1 MEEFFHGAGFFPTDG
16 GGCCLVGQVKLLVL
30 RCDAGGYLLIDS
42 GVQLVRFGFLPY
54 CDGVGLLFL
63 LPAAVASGLVEWIL
77 GLLDLV
83 LLLLEMCAGVSWL
96 RWISSIVEERGDD
109 AGSSRPTTDAHELRI
124 SCSFPTFGVRLSIWI
139 RKFGGLMLEH
149 AFWRTVGRS
158 RQLNLRKKK
167 NSRDL
172 FVILGL
178 LKVFSV
184 RMGCP
189 VLIFIL

>member
-1 MEEFFHGAGFFPTDG
+1 M
-16 GGCCLVGQVKLLVL
+16 
-30 RCDAGGYLLIDS
+30 
-42 GVQLVRFGFLPY
+42 
-54 CDGVGLLFL
+54 
-63 LPAAVASGLVEWIL
+63 EWIL

-83 LLLLEMCAGVSWL
+83 LLLLEMCAEASCL
-96 RWISSIVEERGDD
+96 RWISSIAEERGDD
-109 AGSSRPTTDAHELRI
+109 TGSSRPTTDAHVPRI
-124 SCSFPTFGVRLSIWI
+124 SCSYPTFGVRLSIWI
-139 RKFGGLMLEH
+139 GKIGGLMLEH
-149 AFWRTVGRS
+149 AFWQTVGRS

-178 LKVFSV
+178 LRVFSV

>member
-1 MEEFFHGAGFFPTDG
+1 MEEFFHGTGFFPTDG

-30 RCDAGGYLLIDS
+30 RCDAGGCLLIDS

-109 AGSSRPTTDAHELRI
+109 AGSSR
-124 SCSFPTFGVRLSIWI
+124 
-139 RKFGGLMLEH
+139 LMLTNRESLVVFQRLESVFRFGSGSLVVL
-149 AFWRTVGRS
+149 A
-158 RQLNLRKKK
+158 
-167 NSRDL
+167 NS
-172 FVILGL
+172 G
-178 LKVFSV
+178 KESAAQS
-184 RMGCP
+184 
-189 VLIFIL
+189 

>member
-1 MEEFFHGAGFFPTDG
+1 M
-16 GGCCLVGQVKLLVL
+16 KLLVL
-30 RCDAGGYLLIDS
+30 RCDTGGCLLIDS
-42 GVQLVRFGFLPY
+42 SVQLVRFGFLPY
-54 CDGVGLLFL
+54 YDGVGLLFL

-83 LLLLEMCAGVSWL
+83 LLLLEMRAGVSWL
-96 RWISSIVEERGDD
+96 LWISSIVEERGDD
-109 AGSSRPTTDAHELRI
+109 AGSSRQTTDAHEPRI

-158 RQLNLRKKK
+158 RQLNPTKKK
-167 NSRDL
+167 SSRDL

-178 LKVFSV
+178 LKVFPV
-184 RMGCP
+184 RMRCT
-189 VLIFIL
+189 VLTFIL